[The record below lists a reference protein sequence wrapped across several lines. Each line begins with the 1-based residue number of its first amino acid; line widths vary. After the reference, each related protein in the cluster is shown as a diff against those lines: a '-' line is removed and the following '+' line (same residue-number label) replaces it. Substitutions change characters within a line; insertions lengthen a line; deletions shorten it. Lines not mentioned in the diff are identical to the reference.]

1 MAPKPESSK
10 GRARM
15 VCGCLTD
22 FMAKL
27 SWGWLRICGMSASFG
42 IHVQELTCTDTS
54 QPGLSILAP
63 DAVQEVLALP
73 GSCPTEHKS

>member
-10 GRARM
+10 GRTRM
-15 VCGCLTD
+15 VCGCLID
-22 FMAKL
+22 CGARL

-42 IHVQELTCTDTS
+42 IHIQGLTCTGTG
-54 QPGLSILAP
+54 QPGHSILAP

-73 GSCPTEHKS
+73 GFCPTEHKG